1 MPLQSDKAERF
12 RQLHGSCFV
21 IGNAWD
27 AGSARILAGLGYQA
41 LATSSAAHAGTL
53 GKRDGYVTRDEALQ
67 HAKAIVQAT
76 DLPVSADLE
85 NCFADEPKAAAE
97 TVWLAA
103 DVGLVGCSIEDAT
116 RDKVYEFAHAMDRVA
131 AAVEVARALAFPFV
145 LTARAENF
153 VRGKPDLEDTIRRLQ
168 AYEKA
173 GADVLMAPGLPDL
186 DSVRK
191 VCAALSKPFNFM
203 AGIKGKSFSVAELEA
218 AGVRRISLA
227 TSLWR
232 MAMSGAIEAAREV
245 KEQGSFGFLD
255 RSLATPDIS
264 KFMRE

>member
-153 VRGKPDLEDTIRRLQ
+153 VRGRPDLEDTIRRLQ

-203 AGIKGKSFSVAELEA
+203 AGIKGKSFSVPELEA

-245 KEQGSFGFLD
+245 KEKGSFGFLE
-255 RSLATPDIS
+255 RSLGTPDIS